1 MSDEMNESGL
11 KSESDSDLDKRLL
24 QGMYRDF
31 LKEAEELLDQLNL
44 NLIQLEDEPAD
55 EALLGDIFRNVHTL
69 KGSAAFVELND
80 ISNIAGLME
89 KKIKEARQGAFN
101 ISPAIIE
108 IFYQGL
114 DVLTSLLA
122 QSDRQ
127 SGEELPDSTNSEVS
141 IDPIISKLNAIPD
154 AMLHIS
160 TETSGHEADLK
171 SDQDGMA
178 ADSRELLNI
187 YKQSYD
193 QLSVLKHIVY
203 SSIHLTD
210 PDSLATLF
218 SKQIERCM
226 SVERNAVWL
235 VSRRNKVVEIAR
247 NGKAVATEQRRILDV
262 ESSEVL
268 QRVVNEQLVVWPSSV
283 PGVNDVFPKYQSPT
297 LFPIKGR
304 KQAYGFLILDPEEAA
319 EMEVY
324 QFIGQF
330 AAMMLKISKL
340 HQKVDEQRA
349 ELDEMTAILFQQNT
363 YLSSLYHVELELMTI
378 SDPIKL
384 CRVVTDAIVNDLEA
398 SSAVAFLANVDGD
411 QVEKASQS
419 GRLEEIDSL
428 KLSVKNDDIFSQVF
442 QTGRMITCHAYPH
455 TLTLGSNELQNWIIF
470 PFKGQE
476 RIQGIL
482 IVESENRDLG
492 DSISILMNFSG
503 IVLDN
508 LNLKQKAS
516 HVNP

>member
-24 QGMYRDF
+24 QRMYRDF

-80 ISNIAGLME
+80 ISKVAGLME
-89 KKIKEARQGAFN
+89 KKIKEVRQGAFN

-122 QSDRQ
+122 QSDSQ
-127 SGEELPDSTNSEVS
+127 SEVA

-154 AMLHIS
+154 AILHINA
-160 TETSGHEADLK
+160 ETSDHEADQK
-171 SDQDGMA
+171 SDHDGMSD
-178 ADSRELLNI
+178 DSRELLNI

-235 VSRRNKVVEIAR
+235 VSHRNKVVEIAR
-247 NGKAVATEQRRILDV
+247 NGKAVATEQRRILDI

-482 IVESENRDLG
+482 IVEAEDRDLG

-508 LNLKQKAS
+508 LNLKQKVS

>member
-1 MSDEMNESGL
+1 MPDEINPSCL
-11 KSESDSDLDKRLL
+11 KSESDSDLDKQLL
-24 QGMYRDF
+24 QEMYRDF

-44 NLIQLEDEPAD
+44 NLIQLEDDPAD
-55 EALLGDIFRNVHTL
+55 ETILGDIFRNVHTL

-80 ISNIAGLME
+80 ISKIAGLME
-89 KKIKEARQGAFN
+89 KKIREARQGAFT
-101 ISPAIIE
+101 ISSSVIE

-114 DVLTSLLA
+114 DVLILILE
-122 QSDRQ
+122 QSSGQ
-127 SGEELPDSTNSEVS
+127 SGEKLPDSTKSEASNVAIAS
-141 IDPIISKLNAIPD
+141 IISKLDAIPD
-154 AMLHIS
+154 AMPDIS
-160 TETSGHEADLK
+160 VK
-171 SDQDGMA
+171 MSDQQSDHDGMS

-218 SKQIERCM
+218 SKQIEQHM

-363 YLSSLYHVELELMTI
+363 HLSSLYHVELELMTI

-384 CRVVTDAIVNDLEA
+384 CRLVTDAIVNDLEA
-398 SSAVAFLANVDGD
+398 SSAVAFLANADGN

-419 GRLEEIDSL
+419 GRLEEIGNL
-428 KLSVKNDDIFSQVF
+428 KLSVKNDDIFSQAF
-442 QTGRMITCHAYPH
+442 QTGRMITCQAEQH
-455 TLTLGSNELQNWIIF
+455 TLTLGSNNLQHWIIF
-470 PFKGQE
+470 PFKGRE
-476 RIQGIL
+476 RIHGIM
-482 IVESENRDLG
+482 IVEAEDQDLG
-492 DSISILMNFSG
+492 DPISILMNFSG
-503 IVLDN
+503 MVLDN
-508 LNLKQKAS
+508 LNLKQKVS
-516 HVNP
+516 HI

>member
-1 MSDEMNESGL
+1 MSDETNESNL
-11 KSESDSDLDKRLL
+11 ESDLDKRLI
-24 QGMYRDF
+24 QEMHRDF

-44 NLIQLEDEPAD
+44 NLIQLESDPEDET
-55 EALLGDIFRNVHTL
+55 LLGDIFRNVHTL

-80 ISNIAGLME
+80 INKVAGLME
-89 KKIKEARQGAFN
+89 KKFREARQEAFK
-101 ISPAIIE
+101 ISSSMIE
-108 IFYQGL
+108 IFYQGV

-122 QSDRQ
+122 QSSSQ
-127 SGEELPDSTNSEVS
+127 SGEELQNGANSEGS
-141 IDPIISKLNAIPD
+141 YIDIAPIISKLEAIPD
-154 AMLHIS
+154 IS
-160 TETSGHEADLK
+160 TETSNHE
-171 SDQDGMA
+171 SESEQETDQNGLS

-193 QLSVLKHIVY
+193 QLAVLKHIVY

-218 SKQIERCM
+218 SKHIEQRM

-235 VSRRNKVVEIAR
+235 VSHRKKAVEIAR
-247 NGKAVATEQRRILDV
+247 NGKTVATEQRRILDI

-283 PGVNDVFPKYQSPT
+283 PDVNDIFPKYQSPT

-304 KQAYGFLILDPEEAA
+304 TQAYGFLILDPEEAA

-330 AAMMLKISKL
+330 AAMILKISKL
-340 HQKVDEQRA
+340 HQQVDEQRA
-349 ELDEMTAILFQQNT
+349 ELDEMTNILFKQNSH
-363 YLSSLYHVELELMTI
+363 LSSLYHVELELMKI

-384 CRVVTDAIVNDLEA
+384 CQVVTDAIVNELGA
-398 SSAVAFLANVDGD
+398 GSAVAFLANADGNL
-411 QVEKASQS
+411 VEKASQS
-419 GRLEEIDSL
+419 GILEEINAL
-428 KLSVKNDDIFSQVF
+428 KLSVENDDIFSKAF
-442 QTGRMITCHAYPH
+442 QTGRMITCQDYPH
-455 TLTLGSNELQNWIIF
+455 ALTLGSNQLQNWMIF

-482 IVESENRDLG
+482 IVEIEDRDLG

-508 LNLKQKAS
+508 LNLKLKVS
-516 HVNP
+516 HGV

>member
-1 MSDEMNESGL
+1 MSDEMNE
-11 KSESDSDLDKRLL
+11 SDLDKRLL
-24 QGMYRDF
+24 QEMYRNF

-44 NLIQLEDEPAD
+44 NLIQLETEPTD

-69 KGSAAFVELND
+69 KGSASFVELHD
-80 ISNIAGLME
+80 ISKVAGLME
-89 KKIKEARQGAFN
+89 EKIKEARQGAFTL
-101 ISPAIIE
+101 SPSMIE

-114 DVLTSLLA
+114 DVLTSLLE
-122 QSDRQ
+122 QSSRQ
-127 SGEELPDSTNSEVS
+127 SGEELPDSGNFEASDIA
-141 IDPIISKLNAIPD
+141 IDPLASRLKAIPDAIPD
-154 AMLHIS
+154 AMSDIS
-160 TETSGHEADLK
+160 TETSEQK
-171 SDQDGMA
+171 SDQNDLS
-178 ADSRELLNI
+178 DDFRELLNI

-193 QLSVLKHIVY
+193 QLAILKHIVY

-218 SKQIERCM
+218 SKQIERHM

-235 VSRRNKVVEIAR
+235 VGRRNKAVEIAR
-247 NGKAVATEQRRILDV
+247 NGKAVATEQRRILDI

-283 PGVNDVFPKYQSPT
+283 PGVNDIFPKYQSPT

-304 KQAYGFLILDPEEAA
+304 RRSYGFMILDPEEAA

-330 AAMMLKISKL
+330 AAMILKISKL
-340 HQKVDEQRA
+340 HQQVEEQRA

-363 YLSSLYHVELELMTI
+363 HLSSLYHVELELMTI
-378 SDPIKL
+378 SDPIKV
-384 CRVVTDAIVNDLEA
+384 CRIVTDAIVNELEA
-398 SSAVAFLANVDGD
+398 KSAVAFLANTDGS

-419 GRLEEIDSL
+419 GNLEEIGNL
-428 KLSVKNDDIFSQVF
+428 KLSVNNDNIFSQAF
-442 QTGRMITCHAYPH
+442 QTGRMISYQAYPR
-455 TLTLGSNELQNWIIF
+455 TLDLGPNKMQNWIIF

-482 IVESENRDLG
+482 IVEVEDRDLS
-492 DSISILMNFSG
+492 DPISILMNFSG

-508 LNLKQKAS
+508 LNLKQKVI